1 MRALSNVVVRVLLS
15 TAAGG
20 FLFAAEDQPMVG
32 EAAPAFELPSLAGE
46 RVGLAD
52 YRGKT
57 LVVHFGA
64 GW

>member
-1 MRALSNVVVRVLLS
+1 MRALSNVVVCMLLS

-20 FLFAAEDQPMVG
+20 FLFAAEEQPLIG
-32 EAAPAFELPSLAGE
+32 EAAPTFELPSLAGE
-46 RVGLAD
+46 RISLGD